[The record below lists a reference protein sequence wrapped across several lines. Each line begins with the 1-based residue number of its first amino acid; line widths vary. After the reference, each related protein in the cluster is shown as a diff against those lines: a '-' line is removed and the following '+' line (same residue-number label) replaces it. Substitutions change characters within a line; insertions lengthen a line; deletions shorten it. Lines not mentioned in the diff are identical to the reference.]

1 MSSEIRVRFAPSPTG
16 YLHIGGAR
24 TALFNWL
31 FVRHHGGKLVLRIED
46 TDLKRNTEEAAAAIY
61 QGLEWLGLNWDE
73 GPHVGGDLGPYF
85 QSQRAE
91 IYERYLKKLQDSG
104 HIFEDQGA
112 LRFRSPREHVV
123 VNDLVCG
130 KIDFDLTN
138 PGTHPDM
145 TIRRPD
151 GSWIFHF
158 VNVIDDIEMKI
169 SHVIRGED
177 HLSNAPK
184 HIELYRALG
193 ATPPHFAHIPLILN
207 RDGSKMSK
215 RDEGARVA
223 TYIEQGY
230 APEAVRNYLCLLGWS
245 PKDNREKIDI
255 DEVVKLFELEK
266 INRRNAA
273 FDLDKCF
280 WLNGQYVA
288 QMSLDRFIELARPFL
303 ERAKIDISNDKYLPE
318 VLAIVK
324 EKIKLFKDVPEWTSY
339 FFTENYE
346 FDSEAVQKVF
356 DKSEA
361 VSRLKALH
369 EEFAKVDKWDFQT
382 LESALKSL
390 AQKLGCKTG
399 DLVHPA
405 RVAVSGRSVGPSLY
419 HMLEVMGKERVL
431 KHFDRMNAQLGA
443 VNVIQVESGKLHGF
457 KPDGRGFARAILE
470 VFSVDLRDL
479 RVMILG
485 AGGAAR
491 AIALQCAKENSERLV
506 IANRSFEKA
515 RKLADQ
521 LRDFFAGPKVLG
533 PVARLQAIPLEEAA
547 IRFQIGNVDL
557 MVNTTSNGLKR
568 GDPTTNPTRMF

>member
-1 MSSEIRVRFAPSPTG
+1 MTDIRVRFAPSPTG

-31 FVRHHGGKLVLRIED
+31 FARHHGGKLILRVED
-46 TDLKRNTEEAAAAIY
+46 TDKARNTEEAAAAIY
-61 QGLEWLGLNWDE
+61 EGLRWLGLDWDE

-85 QSQRAE
+85 QSQRTE
-91 IYERYLKKLQDSG
+91 IYERYLKKLQDAG

-123 VNDLVCG
+123 VDDLVCG

-145 TIRRPD
+145 TVRRPD

-177 HLSNAPK
+177 HLSNTPK
-184 HIELYRALG
+184 HIELYKALG
-193 ATPPHFAHIPLILN
+193 AAPPRFAHIPLILN
-207 RDGSKMSK
+207 HDGSKMSK

-223 TYIEQGY
+223 AYIEQGY

-245 PKDNREKIDI
+245 PKDNREKIEI

-273 FDLDKCF
+273 FDLNKCF
-280 WLNGQYVA
+280 WLNGQYIA
-288 QMSLDRFIELARPFL
+288 QMPLERFTELTRPFL
-303 ERAKIDISNDKYLPE
+303 EKAKINISDEKYLGA

-324 EKIKLFKDVPEWTSY
+324 EKIKLFKDAPEWTAY

-346 FDSEAVQKVF
+346 FDPAAVEKVF
-356 DKSEA
+356 GKPEA
-361 VSRLKALH
+361 TTHLSALSD
-369 EEFAKVDKWDFQT
+369 EFSKIDKWNVETIEST
-382 LESALKSL
+382 LKNL

-431 KHFDRMNAQLGA
+431 ARFDRMKSQLGA
-443 VNVIQVESGKLHGF
+443 Q
-457 KPDGRGFARAILE
+457 
-470 VFSVDLRDL
+470 
-479 RVMILG
+479 
-485 AGGAAR
+485 
-491 AIALQCAKENSERLV
+491 
-506 IANRSFEKA
+506 
-515 RKLADQ
+515 
-521 LRDFFAGPKVLG
+521 
-533 PVARLQAIPLEEAA
+533 
-547 IRFQIGNVDL
+547 
-557 MVNTTSNGLKR
+557 
-568 GDPTTNPTRMF
+568 

>member
-1 MSSEIRVRFAPSPTG
+1 MNPEIRVRFAPSPTG

-31 FVRHHGGKLVLRIED
+31 FARHHGGKLVLRIED
-46 TDLKRNTEEAAAAIY
+46 TDRTRNTEEAAAAIY
-61 QGLEWLGLNWDE
+61 EGLQWLGLDWDE
-73 GPHVGGDLGPYF
+73 GPHVGGDLGPYL
-85 QSQRAE
+85 QSQRTD
-91 IYERYLKKLQDSG
+91 IYERYLKQLQDSG
-104 HIFEDQGA
+104 HIFEDAGA

-123 VNDLVCG
+123 VSDLVCG

-177 HLSNAPK
+177 HLSNTPK

-193 ATPPHFAHIPLILN
+193 ATTPHFAHIPLILN

-223 TYIEQGY
+223 TYMEQGY

-245 PKDNREKIDI
+245 PKDNREKIDV
-255 DEVVKLFELEK
+255 DEVVKLFELAK

-280 WLNGQYVA
+280 WLNGQYIA
-288 QMSLDRFIELARPFL
+288 QMPIDRFVELTRQFL
-303 ERAKIDISNDKYLPE
+303 EKAGIDAPDKDYLRAA
-318 VLAIVK
+318 LAIVK
-324 EKIKLFKDVPEWTSY
+324 EKVKLLSDVPEWTRY
-339 FFTENYE
+339 FFTEQYE
-346 FDSEAVQKVF
+346 FDPAAVEKVF
-356 DKSEA
+356 GKPEA
-361 VSRLKALH
+361 TERLLALH
-369 EEFAKVDKWDFQT
+369 DEFAKIENWNLET
-382 LESALKSL
+382 LESTLKNL

-431 KHFDRMNAQLGA
+431 ARFDRMISRLGA
-443 VNVIQVESGKLHGF
+443 K
-457 KPDGRGFARAILE
+457 
-470 VFSVDLRDL
+470 
-479 RVMILG
+479 
-485 AGGAAR
+485 
-491 AIALQCAKENSERLV
+491 
-506 IANRSFEKA
+506 
-515 RKLADQ
+515 
-521 LRDFFAGPKVLG
+521 
-533 PVARLQAIPLEEAA
+533 
-547 IRFQIGNVDL
+547 
-557 MVNTTSNGLKR
+557 
-568 GDPTTNPTRMF
+568 